1 MNVSGVVVVVVDV
14 LLVEGVDEVEE
25 VEVVEVEEMV
35 EEEEEEEMARG
46 EEEKSRSGTLH
57 TGPGLR
63 AGAAAEGVDRCFVS
77 PA

>member
-1 MNVSGVVVVVVDV
+1 MNVSGVVVEVVDV
-14 LLVEGVDEVEE
+14 LLEEGVEEEEEVEVEE
-25 VEVVEVEEMV
+25 VEEEV
-35 EEEEEEEMARG
+35 EEEEEEMARG
-46 EEEKSRSGTLH
+46 EEKKSRSGTLH

>member
-1 MNVSGVVVVVVDV
+1 V
-14 LLVEGVDEVEE
+14 LQEA
-25 VEVVEVEEMV
+25 
-35 EEEEEEEMARG
+35 EEEEEEAVEEEEMARG
-46 EEEKSRSGTLH
+46 EEKKSRSGTLH